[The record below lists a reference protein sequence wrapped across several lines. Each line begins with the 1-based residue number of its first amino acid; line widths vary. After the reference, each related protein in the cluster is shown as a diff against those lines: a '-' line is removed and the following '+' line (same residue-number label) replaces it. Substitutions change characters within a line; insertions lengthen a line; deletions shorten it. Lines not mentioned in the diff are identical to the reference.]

1 MNILH
6 LKYQVLN
13 TQTIL
18 PKKPLNYK
26 VLAAFYHILRCNIN
40 YLILHGLKKWGDR
53 MLTGMEVQR
62 ESGQSKDEN
71 SEVVRLKKKI
81 NALIDLLEKTQKEKQ
96 YLNTF
101 VDGYI
106 RNNAPVELRIK
117 EVIHVLNILTKEA
130 KWLDSSYQTSSSR
143 NYYRIKT
150 EDFEDVL
157 DRTLVNIPRTKL
169 IKIMA
174 NIGVLKCDDG
184 HYTYSATIQR
194 TMYRVYMLKKSA
206 VNTLIG
212 EQDE

>member
-157 DRTLVNIPRTKL
+157 DRTLVNIPRKKM

-174 NIGVLKCDDG
+174 NIGVLKWTLYVLGYDTEDDVQG
-184 HYTYSATIQR
+184 VYAQKISSKYLDRR
-194 TMYRVYMLKKSA
+194 T
-206 VNTLIG
+206 G
-212 EQDE
+212 

>member
-1 MNILH
+1 MNYITKETFEL
-6 LKYQVLN
+6 QGFISFLN
-13 TQTIL
+13 I
-18 PKKPLNYK
+18 
-26 VLAAFYHILRCNIN
+26 IRCNKN
-40 YLILHGLKKWGDR
+40 YLLLHELKKWGDR

-62 ESGQSKDEN
+62 ESGQSKGEN

-81 NALIDLLEKTQKEKQ
+81 NALIELLEKTQREKQ

-101 VDGYI
+101 VDSYI
-106 RNNAPVELRIK
+106 QNNAPVEFRIK

-130 KWLDSSYQTSSSR
+130 KWLDSAYQTSSSR

-157 DRTLVNIPRTKL
+157 DRTLVNIPRKKM

-194 TMYRVYMLKKSA
+194 KMYRVYMLKKSA

-212 EQDE
+212 EQEQDE

>member
-1 MNILH
+1 MNYITKETFEL
-6 LKYQVLN
+6 QGFISFLN
-13 TQTIL
+13 I
-18 PKKPLNYK
+18 
-26 VLAAFYHILRCNIN
+26 IRCNKN
-40 YLILHGLKKWGDR
+40 YLLLHELKKWGDR

-157 DRTLVNIPRTKL
+157 DRTLVNIPRKKM
-169 IKIMA
+169 IKVMA

>member
-1 MNILH
+1 MNYITKETFEL
-6 LKYQVLN
+6 QGFICFLN
-13 TQTIL
+13 FI
-18 PKKPLNYK
+18 
-26 VLAAFYHILRCNIN
+26 RCNKN
-40 YLILHGLKKWGDR
+40 YLLLHELKKWGDR

-157 DRTLVNIPRTKL
+157 DRTLVNIPRKKM

>member
-1 MNILH
+1 MNYITKETFEL
-6 LKYQVLN
+6 QGFICFLN
-13 TQTIL
+13 
-18 PKKPLNYK
+18 
-26 VLAAFYHILRCNIN
+26 ILRCNKN
-40 YLILHGLKKWGDR
+40 YLILHELKKWGDR

-96 YLNTF
+96 YLDTF

-106 RNNAPVELRIK
+106 QNNEPVELRIK
-117 EVIHVLNILTKEA
+117 EVIHVLNILTQEA
-130 KWLDSSYQTSSSR
+130 KWLDSSYQTLSSR

-150 EDFEDVL
+150 EDFEDIL
-157 DRTLVNIPRTKL
+157 DRTLVNIPRKKM

-174 NIGVLKCDDG
+174 NIGILKCDDG

>member
-1 MNILH
+1 MNYITKETFEL
-6 LKYQVLN
+6 QGFISFLN
-13 TQTIL
+13 
-18 PKKPLNYK
+18 
-26 VLAAFYHILRCNIN
+26 ILRCNKN
-40 YLILHGLKKWGDR
+40 YLILHELKKWGDR

-117 EVIHVLNILTKEA
+117 EVINVLNILTKEA

-150 EDFEDVL
+150 DDFEDIL
-157 DRTLVNIPRTKL
+157 DKALINIPRKKM
-169 IKIMA
+169 IKVMA
-174 NIGVLKCDDG
+174 NIGILKCDDG

-194 TMYRVYMLKKSA
+194 KMYRVYMLKKSA

-212 EQDE
+212 EQEQDE

>member
-1 MNILH
+1 MNYITKETFEL
-6 LKYQVLN
+6 QGFICFLN
-13 TQTIL
+13 FI
-18 PKKPLNYK
+18 
-26 VLAAFYHILRCNIN
+26 RCNKN
-40 YLILHGLKKWGDR
+40 YLLLHELKKWGDR

-96 YLNTF
+96 YLDTF

-106 RNNAPVELRIK
+106 QNNAPVELRIK
-117 EVIHVLNILTKEA
+117 EVIHVLKILTQEA
-130 KWLDSSYQTSSSR
+130 KWLDSSYQTLSSR

-157 DRTLVNIPRTKL
+157 DRTLVNIPRKKM

>member
-1 MNILH
+1 
-6 LKYQVLN
+6 
-13 TQTIL
+13 
-18 PKKPLNYK
+18 LNYITK
-26 VLAAFYHILRCNIN
+26 ETFELQGFISFLNILRCNKN
-40 YLILHGLKKWGDR
+40 YLLLHELKKWGDR

-96 YLNTF
+96 YLDTF

-106 RNNAPVELRIK
+106 QNNAPVELRIK
-117 EVIHVLNILTKEA
+117 EVIHVLKILTQEA
-130 KWLDSSYQTSSSR
+130 KWLDSSYQTLSSR

-150 EDFEDVL
+150 EDFEDIL
-157 DRTLVNIPRTKL
+157 DRTLVNIPRKKM

-174 NIGVLKCDDG
+174 NIGILKCDDG

>member
-1 MNILH
+1 MNYITKETFEL
-6 LKYQVLN
+6 QGFISFLN
-13 TQTIL
+13 I
-18 PKKPLNYK
+18 
-26 VLAAFYHILRCNIN
+26 IRCNKN
-40 YLILHGLKKWGDR
+40 YLLLHELKKWGDR

-62 ESGQSKDEN
+62 ESGQSKGEN

-81 NALIDLLEKTQKEKQ
+81 NALIELLEKTQREKQ

-117 EVIHVLNILTKEA
+117 EVINVLNILTKEA

-150 EDFEDVL
+150 DDFEDIL
-157 DRTLVNIPRTKL
+157 DKALINIPRKKM
-169 IKIMA
+169 IKVMA
-174 NIGVLKCDDG
+174 NIGILKCDDG

>member
-1 MNILH
+1 MNYITKETFEL
-6 LKYQVLN
+6 QGFISFLN
-13 TQTIL
+13 
-18 PKKPLNYK
+18 
-26 VLAAFYHILRCNIN
+26 ILRCNKN
-40 YLILHGLKKWGDR
+40 YLLLHELKKWGDR

-157 DRTLVNIPRTKL
+157 DRTLVNIPR
-169 IKIMA
+169 
-174 NIGVLKCDDG
+174 
-184 HYTYSATIQR
+184 
-194 TMYRVYMLKKSA
+194 KK
-206 VNTLIG
+206 
-212 EQDE
+212 

>member
-1 MNILH
+1 MNYITKETFEL
-6 LKYQVLN
+6 QGFISFLN
-13 TQTIL
+13 I
-18 PKKPLNYK
+18 
-26 VLAAFYHILRCNIN
+26 IRCNKN
-40 YLILHGLKKWGDR
+40 YLILHELKKWGDR
-53 MLTGMEVQR
+53 MFTGMEVQR

-157 DRTLVNIPRTKL
+157 DRTLVNIPRKKM

>member
-1 MNILH
+1 MNYITKETFEL
-6 LKYQVLN
+6 QGFICFLN
-13 TQTIL
+13 I
-18 PKKPLNYK
+18 
-26 VLAAFYHILRCNIN
+26 IRCNKN
-40 YLILHGLKKWGDR
+40 YLLLHELKKWGDR

-62 ESGQSKDEN
+62 ESGQSRDEN

-96 YLNTF
+96 YLDTF

-106 RNNAPVELRIK
+106 QNNAPVELRIR
-117 EVIHVLNILTKEA
+117 EVIHVLNILTQEA

-150 EDFEDVL
+150 EDFEDIL
-157 DRTLVNIPRTKL
+157 DRTLVNIPRKKM

-174 NIGVLKCDDG
+174 NIGILKCDDG

>member
-1 MNILH
+1 MNYITKETFEL
-6 LKYQVLN
+6 QGFICFLN
-13 TQTIL
+13 FI
-18 PKKPLNYK
+18 
-26 VLAAFYHILRCNIN
+26 RCNKN
-40 YLILHGLKKWGDR
+40 YLLLHELKKWGDR

-62 ESGQSKDEN
+62 ESGQSKGEN

-81 NALIDLLEKTQKEKQ
+81 NALIELLEKTQREKQ

-101 VDGYI
+101 VDSYI
-106 RNNAPVELRIK
+106 QNNAPVEFRIK

-130 KWLDSSYQTSSSR
+130 KWLDSAYQTSSSR

-150 EDFEDVL
+150 DDFEDIL
-157 DRTLVNIPRTKL
+157 DKALINIPRKKM
-169 IKIMA
+169 IKVMA
-174 NIGVLKCDDG
+174 NIGILKCDDG

>member
-1 MNILH
+1 MNYITKETFEL
-6 LKYQVLN
+6 QGFISFLN
-13 TQTIL
+13 
-18 PKKPLNYK
+18 
-26 VLAAFYHILRCNIN
+26 ILRCNKN
-40 YLILHGLKKWGDR
+40 YLLLHELKKWGDR

-96 YLNTF
+96 YLDTF

-106 RNNAPVELRIK
+106 QNNAPVELRIK
-117 EVIHVLNILTKEA
+117 EVIHVLKILTQEA
-130 KWLDSSYQTSSSR
+130 KWLDSSYQTLSSR

-150 EDFEDVL
+150 EDFEDIL
-157 DRTLVNIPRTKL
+157 DRTLVNIPRKKM

-174 NIGVLKCDDG
+174 NIGILKCDDG

>member
-1 MNILH
+1 MNYITKETFEL
-6 LKYQVLN
+6 QGFISFLN
-13 TQTIL
+13 I
-18 PKKPLNYK
+18 
-26 VLAAFYHILRCNIN
+26 IRCNKN
-40 YLILHGLKKWGDR
+40 YLLLHELKKWGDR

-117 EVIHVLNILTKEA
+117 EVIHVLKILTQEA
-130 KWLDSSYQTSSSR
+130 KWLDSSYQTLSSR

-150 EDFEDVL
+150 EDFEDIL
-157 DRTLVNIPRTKL
+157 DRTLVNIPRKKM

-174 NIGVLKCDDG
+174 NIGILKCDDG

>member
-1 MNILH
+1 MNYITKETFEL
-6 LKYQVLN
+6 QGFISFLN
-13 TQTIL
+13 I
-18 PKKPLNYK
+18 
-26 VLAAFYHILRCNIN
+26 IRCNKN
-40 YLILHGLKKWGDR
+40 YLILHELKKWGDR

-96 YLNTF
+96 YLDTF

-106 RNNAPVELRIK
+106 QNNAPVELRIK
-117 EVIHVLNILTKEA
+117 EVIHVLNILTQEA
-130 KWLDSSYQTSSSR
+130 KWLDSSYQTLSSR

-150 EDFEDVL
+150 EDFEDIL
-157 DRTLVNIPRTKL
+157 DRTLVNIPRKKM

-174 NIGVLKCDDG
+174 NIGILKCDDG

>member
-1 MNILH
+1 MNYITKETFEL
-6 LKYQVLN
+6 QGFICFLN
-13 TQTIL
+13 I
-18 PKKPLNYK
+18 
-26 VLAAFYHILRCNIN
+26 IRCNKN
-40 YLILHGLKKWGDR
+40 YLILHELKKWGDR

-96 YLNTF
+96 YLDTF

-106 RNNAPVELRIK
+106 QNNAPVELRIK
-117 EVIHVLNILTKEA
+117 EVIHVLKILTQEA
-130 KWLDSSYQTSSSR
+130 KWLDSSYQTLSSR

-150 EDFEDVL
+150 EDFEDIL
-157 DRTLVNIPRTKL
+157 DRTLVNIPRKKM

-174 NIGVLKCDDG
+174 NIGILKCDDG

>member
-1 MNILH
+1 MNYITKETFEL
-6 LKYQVLN
+6 QGFISFLN
-13 TQTIL
+13 I
-18 PKKPLNYK
+18 
-26 VLAAFYHILRCNIN
+26 IRCNKN
-40 YLILHGLKKWGDR
+40 YLLLHELKKWGDR

-157 DRTLVNIPRTKL
+157 DRTLVNIPRKKM

>member
-1 MNILH
+1 MNYITKETFEL
-6 LKYQVLN
+6 QGFICFLN
-13 TQTIL
+13 I
-18 PKKPLNYK
+18 
-26 VLAAFYHILRCNIN
+26 IRCNKN

-71 SEVVRLKKKI
+71 VVRLKKKI

-157 DRTLVNIPRTKL
+157 DRTLVNIPRKKM

>member
-1 MNILH
+1 MNYITKETFEL
-6 LKYQVLN
+6 QGFISFLN
-13 TQTIL
+13 I
-18 PKKPLNYK
+18 
-26 VLAAFYHILRCNIN
+26 IRCNKN
-40 YLILHGLKKWGDR
+40 YLLLHELKKWGDR

-81 NALIDLLEKTQKEKQ
+81 NALIDLLEKTQEEKQ

-157 DRTLVNIPRTKL
+157 DRTLVNIPRKKM

-194 TMYRVYMLKKSA
+194 KMYRVYMLKKSA

-212 EQDE
+212 EQEQDE

>member
-1 MNILH
+1 MNYITKETFEL
-6 LKYQVLN
+6 QGFICFLN
-13 TQTIL
+13 FI
-18 PKKPLNYK
+18 
-26 VLAAFYHILRCNIN
+26 RCNKN
-40 YLILHGLKKWGDR
+40 YLLLHELKKWGDR

-96 YLNTF
+96 YLDTF

-106 RNNAPVELRIK
+106 QNNAPVELRIK
-117 EVIHVLNILTKEA
+117 EVIHVLKILTQEA
-130 KWLDSSYQTSSSR
+130 KWLDSSYQTLSSR

-150 EDFEDVL
+150 EDFEDIL
-157 DRTLVNIPRTKL
+157 DRTLVNIPRKKM

-174 NIGVLKCDDG
+174 NIGILKCDDG

>member
-1 MNILH
+1 MNYITKETFEL
-6 LKYQVLN
+6 QGFISFLN
-13 TQTIL
+13 
-18 PKKPLNYK
+18 
-26 VLAAFYHILRCNIN
+26 ILRCNKN
-40 YLILHGLKKWGDR
+40 YLILHELKKWGDR

-62 ESGQSKDEN
+62 ESGQSKGEN

-81 NALIDLLEKTQKEKQ
+81 NALIELLEKTQREKQ

-101 VDGYI
+101 VDSYI
-106 RNNAPVELRIK
+106 QNNAPVEFRIK
-117 EVIHVLNILTKEA
+117 EVIHVLIILTKEA
-130 KWLDSSYQTSSSR
+130 KWLDSAYQTSSSR

-150 EDFEDVL
+150 DDFEDIL
-157 DRTLVNIPRTKL
+157 ERALINIPRKKM
-169 IKIMA
+169 IKVMA
-174 NIGVLKCDDG
+174 DIGILKCDDG

>member
-1 MNILH
+1 MNYITKETFEL
-6 LKYQVLN
+6 QGFISFLN
-13 TQTIL
+13 I
-18 PKKPLNYK
+18 
-26 VLAAFYHILRCNIN
+26 IRCNKN
-40 YLILHGLKKWGDR
+40 YLLLHELKKWGDR

-150 EDFEDVL
+150 DDFEDIL
-157 DRTLVNIPRTKL
+157 DKALINIPRKKM
-169 IKIMA
+169 IKVMA
-174 NIGVLKCDDG
+174 NIGILKCDDG

-212 EQDE
+212 EQEQDE

>member
-1 MNILH
+1 MNYITKETFEL
-6 LKYQVLN
+6 QGFISFLN
-13 TQTIL
+13 I
-18 PKKPLNYK
+18 
-26 VLAAFYHILRCNIN
+26 IRCNKN
-40 YLILHGLKKWGDR
+40 YLILHELKKWGDR
-53 MLTGMEVQR
+53 MFTGMEVQR
-62 ESGQSKDEN
+62 ESGQSKGEN

-81 NALIDLLEKTQKEKQ
+81 NALIELLEKTQREKQ
-96 YLNTF
+96 YLSTF
-101 VDGYI
+101 VDSYI
-106 RNNAPVELRIK
+106 QNNAPVEFRIK

-130 KWLDSSYQTSSSR
+130 KWLDSAYQTSSSR

-157 DRTLVNIPRTKL
+157 DRTLVNIPRKKM

-184 HYTYSATIQR
+184 HYTYSAAIQR

>member
-1 MNILH
+1 MNYITKETFEL
-6 LKYQVLN
+6 QGFICFLN
-13 TQTIL
+13 
-18 PKKPLNYK
+18 
-26 VLAAFYHILRCNIN
+26 ILRCNKN
-40 YLILHGLKKWGDR
+40 YLILHELKKWGDR

-96 YLNTF
+96 YLDTF

-106 RNNAPVELRIK
+106 QNNAPVELRIK
-117 EVIHVLNILTKEA
+117 EVIHVLNILTQEA
-130 KWLDSSYQTSSSR
+130 KWLDSSYQTLSSR

-150 EDFEDVL
+150 EDFEDIL
-157 DRTLVNIPRTKL
+157 DRTLVNIPRKKM

-174 NIGVLKCDDG
+174 NIGILKCDDG

>member
-53 MLTGMEVQR
+53 MLTGMEVQG

-157 DRTLVNIPRTKL
+157 DRTLVNIPRKKM